1 MENDIENNTKYLND
15 QGFILSTLDS
25 ELKKIY
31 SEIQNKSRQIDEENK
46 QLDLVKNRQDAS

>member
-1 MENDIENNTKYLND
+1 MENDIEKNTKYLND
-15 QGFILSTLDS
+15 QAFALSTLDS

-46 QLDLVKNRQDAS
+46 HLDLIKNRQDAS